1 MTTDRKCLEVVAAI
15 IVAGRRVLATQ
26 RGIGEWKDY
35 WEFPGGKIERGE
47 TAGQALQREIREELD
62 IDISIGRL
70 LTTIDFDYP
79 NFHLKM
85 HCFLCGILSGH
96 PRLIEHEAARWL
108 SLAELHSV
116 NWLPADELI
125 IDMIDE
131 SCM

>member
-26 RGIGEWKDY
+26 RGVGEWKDY

-62 IDISIGRL
+62 IDISVGRL